1 MSRDFQLPGRSPVI
15 AMNGMAATSHPLA
28 TLAAIDILRD
38 GGTAADAAAAAVATL
53 CVVEPHMTGIGGDC
67 YWLIAKEGAAPTGY
81 NGSGRSGANASY
93 AALRE
98 QGLSEIGNSIHSV
111 TVPGAIDAW
120 DAILKAHGR
129 FGLDRV
135 LRAAIGY
142 AETGFPVASRIAWDW
157 QRQVQKLSGDPGAS
171 KHYLF
176 GGKAPAEGDVIRLP
190 ALAATLKTI
199 AARGARAFYE
209 GEIADDIART
219 LASRGSSLTGE
230 DLARHKGDTV
240 ATIASSY
247 RGLDIHELPPNG
259 QGFVALLMLNILEN
273 FDMKSL
279 DPTGPERFH
288 LVLEAARLAY
298 AARDAHLADA
308 DHMRVPVAGMID
320 KAWAKKLAA
329 MIDPARRS
337 DLPAAPAPSSDTVYL
352 TVVERDRTAVS
363 FINTLFS
370 SFGSG
375 ICTEKTGIVLT
386 NRGAC
391 FTMQEGHANVFAPGK
406 RPMHTIIPAAAFRNG
421 RCEMTFGVMGA
432 HYQPMGHVQLIL
444 NMLDYGMDVQQA
456 IDAPRFFFEGE
467 TVEVESGTPQAT
479 IDGLRARGHKIGHAD
494 QPWGGAQVIRIDRA
508 RGVLIAGSEPR
519 KDGCALGY

>member
-15 AMNGMAATSHPLA
+15 ARNGMAASSHPLA
-28 TLAAIDILRD
+28 TLAAVDTLRD
-38 GGTAADAAAAAVATL
+38 GGTAADAAVAAAATL
-53 CVVEPHMTGIGGDC
+53 CVVEPQMTGIGGDC
-67 YWLIAKEGAAPTGY
+67 YWLAAKEDAAPGGY
-81 NGSGRSGANASY
+81 NGSGRSGAKASY
-93 AALRE
+93 DALRQ
-98 QGLSEIGNSIHSV
+98 QGLSEIGNSIHCV

-129 FGLDRV
+129 FGLDRA
-135 LRAAIGY
+135 LRAAIHY
-142 AETGFPVASRIAWDW
+142 AENGFPIASRIAWDW

-176 GGKAPAEGDVIRLP
+176 NGKAPQEGDVVRLP

-199 AARGARAFYE
+199 AANGARAFYE

-219 LASRGSSLTGE
+219 LAARGSFVTAE
-230 DLARHKGDTV
+230 DLARHKGDAVTP
-240 ATIASSY
+240 ISSNY
-247 RGLDIHELPPNG
+247 RGLDVLELPPNG
-259 QGFVALLMLNILEN
+259 QGLIALIMLNILEN

-288 LVLEAARLAY
+288 IVLEAARLAY
-298 AARDAHLADA
+298 AARDTHLADA
-308 DHMRVPVAGMID
+308 DHMRVPVEKLID
-320 KAWAKKLAA
+320 KGWAKKLAA
-329 MIDPARRS
+329 MIDPAKRS
-337 DLPAAPAPSSDTVYL
+337 KLPAAPTPSSDTIYL
-352 TVVERDRTAVS
+352 TVVDRDRTAVS
-363 FINTLFS
+363 FINTLYS

-375 ICTEKTGIVLT
+375 ICTEKTGILLT

-391 FTMQEGHANVFAPGK
+391 FTLEAGHPNVFAASK
-406 RPMHTIIPAAAFRNG
+406 RPMHTIIPAAGFRNG

-432 HYQPMGHVQLIL
+432 HYQPMGHVQLML

-456 IDAPRFFFEGE
+456 IDCPRFFFEGE
-467 TVEVESGTPQAT
+467 TVEVETGTPVST
-479 IDGLRARGHKIGHAD
+479 IEGLRARGHTVAFATV
-494 QPWGGAQVIRIDRA
+494 PWGGAQTIKIDRE

>member
-15 AMNGMAATSHPLA
+15 ARNGMAATSHPLA
-28 TLAAIDILRD
+28 TLAAIDTLRD
-38 GGTAADAAAAAVATL
+38 GGTAADAAIAAVATL

-67 YWLIAKEGAAPTGY
+67 YWLVAKEGAAPGGY
-81 NGSGRSGANASY
+81 NGSGRSGTKASY
-93 AALRE
+93 ATLRQ
-98 QGLSEIGNSIHSV
+98 QGLSQIGNSIHSV

-135 LRAAIGY
+135 LRTAIGY
-142 AETGFPVASRIAWDW
+142 AENGFPIASRIAWDW
-157 QRQVQKLSGDPGAS
+157 QRHVQKLSADPGAS

-176 GGKAPAEGDVIRLP
+176 GGKAPGEGDVIRLP
-190 ALAATLKTI
+190 ALAATLNTI
-199 AARGARAFYE
+199 AAKGARTFYE

-219 LASRGSSLTGE
+219 LAARGSFVAAE
-230 DLARHKGDTV
+230 DLARHKGDAVTP
-240 ATIASSY
+240 ISSNY
-247 RGLDIHELPPNG
+247 RGLDILELPPNG
-259 QGFVALLMLNILEN
+259 QGLIALIMLNILEN

-298 AARDAHLADA
+298 AARDTHLADA
-308 DHMRVPVAGMID
+308 DHMRMPVEKLID
-320 KAWAKKLAA
+320 KSWAKKLAA
-329 MIDPARRS
+329 MIDPNKRS
-337 DLPAAPAPSSDTVYL
+337 ELAAAPTPSSDTVYL
-352 TVVERDRTAVS
+352 TVVDRDRTAVS
-363 FINTLFS
+363 IINTLYS

-375 ICTEKTGIVLT
+375 ICTEKTGILLT

-391 FTMQEGHANVFAPGK
+391 FTMEAGHPNVFAPAK

-432 HYQPMGHVQLIL
+432 HYQPMGHVQIIL

-456 IDAPRFFFEGE
+456 IDCPRFFFEGE
-467 TVEVESGTPQAT
+467 VVEVETGTPAAT
-479 IDGLRARGHKIGHAD
+479 IEGLRARGHKVAYAAT
-494 QPWGGAQVIRIDRA
+494 PWGGAQTIKIDRE